1 MAEVDFVLGFLPPDS
16 LGQTPVFHPGESIAG
31 TIQVTPRET
40 LNCRHLF
47 ARLRWF
53 TEGRGDTDKQVL
65 EELDLHQGELRGGVP
80 FYSRFQFR
88 LPMQPWSYTGH
99 YVNIIWEVEAVIDLA
114 LARDPRA
121 GLRFILAPEARR

>member
-1 MAEVDFVLGFLPPDS
+1 MAEVEFVLSFSPSDS
-16 LGQTPVFHPGESIAG
+16 TGQIPVFHPGASIGG
-31 TIQVTPRET
+31 TIQVTPQEN

-47 ARLRWF
+47 ARLRWY
-53 TEGRGDTDKQVL
+53 TEGRGDMDMQVL
-65 EELDLHQGELRGGVP
+65 AEQDLHQGELRAGVP